1 MKVMRKNGS
10 QEVRGPFRFGK
21 GGKHMESLEKLYKEL
36 TQQARKLERD
46 LDMPYLEGLT
56 EVIDRLNERHT
67 ENVEPETVRKAVSL
81 AILEGMK
88 QAQPNHLP
96 TPDSVALF
104 AGYLIGK
111 LIKKEDV
118 RLLDLG
124 SGTGGMLHAV
134 LSQLPKDTVA
144 EAVEVDETL
153 IRLSASVSELM
164 DYPVNY
170 THQDAL
176 RPLLLDPVDLAMADL
191 PIGYYPDEE
200 VSETYV
206 LKRDEGMS
214 YSHFLLIEQAMNYVK
229 PGGFGVFVI
238 PNGLFQHDTEG
249 KLKQFFETK
258 AHVVG
263 ILQLPLTMFKQEQ
276 AAKSYLIVRNHLA
289 GMTMPKQAL
298 LAELPSFTDARAFGG
313 MVKQIDEWINTE
325 LK

>member
-1 MKVMRKNGS
+1 
-10 QEVRGPFRFGK
+10 
-21 GGKHMESLEKLYKEL
+21 MEPLEKLYKEL
-36 TQQARKLERD
+36 TRQTKQIERD
-46 LDMPYLEGLT
+46 LDMPYLEALT
-56 EVIDRLNERHT
+56 TVIDRLNDRHT
-67 ENVEPETVRKAVSL
+67 ENVDKEVIRKAVSL

-111 LIKKEDV
+111 LVGKEDI
-118 RLLDLG
+118 RLLELG

-134 LSQLPKDTVA
+134 LSQLSTGTSA

-153 IRLSASVSELM
+153 IRLSAAVTELL
-164 DYPVNY
+164 DYPVTY

-191 PIGYYPDEE
+191 PVGYYPDEE
-200 VSETYV
+200 AAASYI

-214 YSHFLLIEQAMNYVK
+214 YSHFLLIEQAMQYVK

-249 KLKQFFETK
+249 KLKQYFESK
-258 AHVVG
+258 AHVIG

-276 AAKSYLIVRNHLA
+276 AAKSYLVVRNHLA
-289 GMTMPKQAL
+289 GMKMPKQAL
-298 LAELPSFTDARAFGG
+298 LAELPSFTDTRAFGG

>member
-1 MKVMRKNGS
+1 
-10 QEVRGPFRFGK
+10 
-21 GGKHMESLEKLYKEL
+21 MESLEKLYKEL
-36 TQQARKLERD
+36 TQQTRKLERD

-249 KLKQFFETK
+249 KLKQYFETK

>member
-1 MKVMRKNGS
+1 
-10 QEVRGPFRFGK
+10 
-21 GGKHMESLEKLYKEL
+21 MEALEKLYKEL
-36 TQQARKLERD
+36 TQQTRKLERD
-46 LDMPYLEGLT
+46 LDMPYLEALT

-67 ENVEPETVRKAVSL
+67 ENVESETVRKAVSL

-111 LIKKEDV
+111 LIKKDDV

-134 LSQLPKDTVA
+134 LSQLSKDTIA

-153 IRLSASVSELM
+153 IRLSASVTELL

-200 VSETYV
+200 AAKEYV

-249 KLKQFFETK
+249 KLKQYFETK
-258 AHVVG
+258 AHVIG

-289 GMTMPKQAL
+289 GVTMPKQAL

-313 MVKQIDEWINTE
+313 MVKQIDEWIDTE

>member
-1 MKVMRKNGS
+1 
-10 QEVRGPFRFGK
+10 
-21 GGKHMESLEKLYKEL
+21 MEALEKLYKEL
-36 TQQARKLERD
+36 TQQTRKLERD
-46 LDMPYLEGLT
+46 LDMPYLEALT
-56 EVIDRLNERHT
+56 EVIDRLNDRHT
-67 ENVEPETVRKAVSL
+67 EKVDPEVIRKSVSL
-81 AILEGMK
+81 AVLEGMK

-111 LIKKEDV
+111 LIKKDDA

-134 LSQLPKDTVA
+134 MSQLPTGTAA

-153 IRLSASVSELM
+153 VRLSASITELLN
-164 DYPVNY
+164 YPVTY

-200 VSETYV
+200 VSKEYV
-206 LKRDEGMS
+206 LKREEGMS

-238 PNGLFQHDTEG
+238 PNGLFEHDTEG
-249 KLKQFFETK
+249 KLKQYFETK

>member
-1 MKVMRKNGS
+1 
-10 QEVRGPFRFGK
+10 
-21 GGKHMESLEKLYKEL
+21 MESLEKLYKEL

-249 KLKQFFETK
+249 KLKQYFETK
-258 AHVVG
+258 THVVG

>member
-1 MKVMRKNGS
+1 
-10 QEVRGPFRFGK
+10 
-21 GGKHMESLEKLYKEL
+21 MESLEKLYKEL

-134 LSQLPKDTVA
+134 LSQLPKEAVA

-249 KLKQFFETK
+249 KLKQYFETK

>member
-1 MKVMRKNGS
+1 
-10 QEVRGPFRFGK
+10 
-21 GGKHMESLEKLYKEL
+21 MESLEKLYKEL
-36 TQQARKLERD
+36 TQQTRKLERD

-67 ENVEPETVRKAVSL
+67 ENVEPETVRKSVSL

-200 VSETYV
+200 VSKTYV

-249 KLKQFFETK
+249 KLKQYFETK

>member
-1 MKVMRKNGS
+1 
-10 QEVRGPFRFGK
+10 
-21 GGKHMESLEKLYKEL
+21 MESLEKLYKEL

-134 LSQLPKDTVA
+134 LSQLPKEAVA

-164 DYPVNY
+164 NYPVNY

-249 KLKQFFETK
+249 KLKQYFETK

>member
-1 MKVMRKNGS
+1 
-10 QEVRGPFRFGK
+10 
-21 GGKHMESLEKLYKEL
+21 MEALETLYKEL
-36 TQQARKLERD
+36 TQQTRKLERD
-46 LDMPYLEGLT
+46 LDMPYLEALT

-67 ENVEPETVRKAVSL
+67 ENVDPETVRKAVSL

-88 QAQPNHLP
+88 RAQPNHLP

-111 LIKKEDV
+111 LIKKGDV

-134 LSQLPKDTVA
+134 LSQLPKDAVA

-153 IRLSASVSELM
+153 IRLSASVTELL

-170 THQDAL
+170 THQDGL

-191 PIGYYPDEE
+191 PIGYYPDED
-200 VSETYV
+200 VAQTYV
-206 LKRDEGMS
+206 LKREEGMS

-249 KLKQFFETK
+249 KLKHYFEEK
-258 AHVVG
+258 AHVIG

>member
-1 MKVMRKNGS
+1 
-10 QEVRGPFRFGK
+10 
-21 GGKHMESLEKLYKEL
+21 MESLEKLYKEL

-249 KLKQFFETK
+249 KLKQYFETK

>member
-1 MKVMRKNGS
+1 
-10 QEVRGPFRFGK
+10 
-21 GGKHMESLEKLYKEL
+21 MESLEKLYKEL

-200 VSETYV
+200 VSKTYV

-249 KLKQFFETK
+249 KLKQYFETK

-276 AAKSYLIVRNHLA
+276 SAKSYLIVRNHLA